1 MSDEDFELSQADFS
15 GNEPEPYDEQD
26 LPDNLEDPVKLYL
39 REITGLPLLSNEEEF
54 RLALAVQADEL
65 AKTYSDPEQGMD
77 LQAILHDLQNA
88 WQASLADAQRLD
100 HPDPDMLSL
109 LREAREFQEE
119 RLPSDKSFTRAYLDS
134 PRWGNDRLWE
144 VFAIDI
150 LRFFQDAYLL
160 GTRNLDLLI
169 KHVEKTESL
178 NTDQDLIPALGLNPN
193 LIDTRARVSEN
204 AKHASDLLVEYNLRL
219 VVSVAKHYSNPGV
232 SLLDLIQEG
241 NIGLMRAISKFDPAK
256 GFRFSTYA
264 TWWIRQSVSR
274 YIAEHARTIRIPIH
288 VAEAISRLARIQRA
302 LSQRFGREP
311 SFAEVSA
318 LSSYLS
324 EEDQKAIEAIGFD
337 RERAA
342 ADLLYRWDE
351 ATRKVEDVLKNRE
364 TPLSLESPVG
374 DTDDSILADYI
385 PDDESNQPI
394 DEVMRGNLKDTIAA
408 SLATLNERE
417 REVLKLRFGLVD
429 NINHSLDDIAVI
441 FGVTRERIR
450 QIEASGLRKLRTP
463 SSSNMLRD
471 FVEE

>member
-1 MSDEDFELSQADFS
+1 MDDNDFDFQEEELKEGTPQNDENYSA
-15 GNEPEPYDEQD
+15 
-26 LPDNLEDPVKLYL
+26 DNLDDPVKLYL

-54 RLALAVQADEL
+54 RLALAVQANEL
-65 AKTYSDPEQGMD
+65 AKTYADPHEGMS
-77 LQAILHDLQNA
+77 LAAILSDLQNSLKA
-88 WQASLADAQRLD
+88 LLADTKRLAYT
-100 HPDPDMLSL
+100 PPSILAIL
-109 LREAREFQEE
+109 KEARDFQDE
-119 RLPSDKSFTRAYLDS
+119 RLPLTGSYTRTYLES

-144 VFAIDI
+144 VFAMDV

-160 GTRNLDLLI
+160 GSRNLDSLI
-169 KHVEKTESL
+169 IELEKEQ
-178 NTDQDLIPALGLNPN
+178 NQDHFEQILKRSQLNPN
-193 LIDTRARVSEN
+193 LIDTRAKVSDN

-219 VVSVAKHYSNPGV
+219 VVSIAKHYSNPGV

-288 VAEAISRLARIQRA
+288 VAEAISRLVRIQRD

-311 SFAEVSA
+311 SFAEIAA
-318 LSSYLS
+318 LSSYMD
-324 EEDQKAIEAIGFD
+324 EDDQKAIEAIAFD
-337 RERAA
+337 RDRAA
-342 ADLLYRWDE
+342 ADLVYRWDE

-385 PDDESNQPI
+385 PDSESDQPI
-394 DEVMRGNLKDTIAA
+394 EELMKRNLKDSIEA
-408 SLATLNERE
+408 SLATLNDRE

-429 NINHSLDDIAVI
+429 NINHSLEDIASM

-450 QIEASGLRKLRTP
+450 QIEATGLRKLRTP
-463 SSSNMLRD
+463 SSSNTLRD